1 MCNFNKKVLFLQ
13 KNEPNSI
20 IIYYNCSI
28 NFNLEK
34 DERRSHWRMGRTRM
48 ECTR

>member
-1 MCNFNKKVLFLQ
+1 MVSFCADLLINKIVKMCNFNEKVLFLQ

-28 NFNLEK
+28 NL
-34 DERRSHWRMGRTRM
+34 T
-48 ECTR
+48 